1 MKEFSAKYPI
11 VFGAAL
17 VLVSLFAATPIA
29 LLLTAIGVAEPL
41 ASGIARLV
49 IAAVLIALFRD
60 ELSWENAGAGLRW
73 ALPALGFVAWNVI
86 YYCVGGAEPVGGM
99 ALVGAFVVALS
110 SAILE
115 ELIFRGILIPRLRAN
130 GESARWSLWA
140 STLLFCL
147 AQLSNA
153 LTLTMGDFI
162 VELGYALAIGL
173 LFGAVYL
180 KTGDLASVMGAHLL
194 INLSGQVFATHP
206 SVGAAWVY
214 VLFFA
219 LLAGVG
225 YYSLR
230 IATGIDEADGKS
242 AGKGKLNASKDA
254 GGQAKA

>member
-1 MKEFSAKYPI
+1 
-11 VFGAAL
+11 
-17 VLVSLFAATPIA
+17 
-29 LLLTAIGVAEPL
+29 
-41 ASGIARLV
+41 
-49 IAAVLIALFRD
+49 
-60 ELSWENAGAGLRW
+60 
-73 ALPALGFVAWNVI
+73 
-86 YYCVGGAEPVGGM
+86 
-99 ALVGAFVVALS
+99 
-110 SAILE
+110 
-115 ELIFRGILIPRLRAN
+115 
-130 GESARWSLWA
+130 
-140 STLLFCL
+140 
-147 AQLSNA
+147 
-153 LTLTMGDFI
+153 MGDFI

-219 LLAGVG
+219 LLGGVG

-230 IATGIDEADGKS
+230 IAKGIDEADGKG